1 MLQNVHYDMM
11 QEMTVLSQSL
21 SRMDTYVKDSK
32 G

>member
-1 MLQNVHYDMM
+1 MLQNVQYDMM
-11 QEMTVLSQSL
+11 QEVTVLSQSL